1 MFDFLLLLF
10 FPIVTAFSSNDLT
23 TEQLIQ
29 RQNQFYEQKN
39 IEVKIK
45 VVNTILKVAPK
56 EIYLLV
62 KCSNKRN
69 NIQLYVGKS
78 WQKIITSN
86 KKSALLTSQA
96 ELLKSTNKNQFSQGV
111 KRLLRAVFTLIDQSQ
126 GITSKYD
133 LAQFELDKMLKPR
146 SLSLPVTIMFG
157 LIFMSG
163 TYLYRKF
170 IFKR

>member
-1 MFDFLLLLF
+1 M
-10 FPIVTAFSSNDLT
+10 
-23 TEQLIQ
+23 
-29 RQNQFYEQKN
+29 
-39 IEVKIK
+39 
-45 VVNTILKVAPK
+45 
-56 EIYLLV
+56 
-62 KCSNKRN
+62 
-69 NIQLYVGKS
+69 YVGKS